1 MKKKISYI
9 LLIAIITVFAACGS
23 AQDPGQNQLPSNA
36 GTQTEAAK
44 EPVPTHSTVPDEV
57 AEPVATVT
65 PVQEENP
72 TVTDAPVQTEEPVVT
87 EMPAPEETPA
97 ATETPAP
104 TPETAILPVVTK
116 LPDEVAQIPAEER
129 EEVYFLLSDT
139 AENSVFVSFDNET
152 KECVLSIGTDDEMT
166 GTFEINGEAVTINIG
181 GSELYFEK
189 VDNGLVLNKVKAGAT
204 KVSDRFKGGSLF
216 KKVTGTEIVKEKPA
230 DAIITGDPIETKS
243 FVVRTNGYVDG
254 EKYPKTVII
263 TSRAELDKYYE
274 DNKNVYE
281 LGSDFSSAIT
291 FWHACSGYDDAF
303 FAEKNLVLIVLE
315 SGTGMI
321 SYNVTGAFYGEG
333 YLAVNIDASSPE
345 VVTSDM
351 AEWHII
357 LETPKTVKA
366 EDKVAVQITPK
377 QADGFSPTEKTPKET
392 R

>member
-23 AQDPGQNQLPSNA
+23 AQNLGQNQLPSNA

-44 EPVPTHSTVPDEV
+44 EPVPTHSMVLDEV

-97 ATETPAP
+97 AIETPAP

-139 AENSVFVSFDNET
+139 AESSVFVSFDNET

-281 LGSDFSSAIT
+281 LGSEISSAIT

-351 AEWHII
+351 AEWHLI